1 MDINSFPSFH
11 WDIDKVR
18 NCPKSSIRSQTYVTQ
33 NSTVKTIVIASEVF
47 IDQKSSLMRSLV
59 RLTLTASVDSQTV
72 EDVVYRISCG
82 SDSSLILICVFT
94 AVGLVSILGA
104 VLSLLVIKRR
114 RHLQPAPVTVRED
127 IWTDVDLSDNN
138 GYTNQA
144 FQVVSTFVLWLVN
157 ELQFF

>member
-59 RLTLTASVDSQTV
+59 RLTLTASVDSQKCTKF
-72 EDVVYRISCG
+72 EEG
-82 SDSSLILICVFT
+82 
-94 AVGLVSILGA
+94 
-104 VLSLLVIKRR
+104 
-114 RHLQPAPVTVRED
+114 
-127 IWTDVDLSDNN
+127 
-138 GYTNQA
+138 
-144 FQVVSTFVLWLVN
+144 
-157 ELQFF
+157 